1 MRQQVWA
8 TVLGGGSGFGILG
21 CPDCFDNPMTWL
33 GKTPGIEQAQN
44 CTEFFNDR
52 RWSELDPDWSHAFL
66 TSQKGTPEK
75 DDFTYVSA
83 ALTRDCDLG
92 VCYYPGEIGS
102 QTNALYGTT
111 WGFPLVLDM
120 SKMAS
125 GMGRSLARWYDP
137 TNGAY
142 QTIGK
147 IANSGLHTFITP
159 LVNSRGDFD
168 WVLVLE
174 KA

>member
-1 MRQQVWA
+1 VGD
-8 TVLGGGSGFGILG
+8 VLGGGSGFGILG

-83 ALTRDCDLG
+83 ALTRDCNLG

-111 WGFPLVLDM
+111 WIPFSPRYVKDGEWH
-120 SKMAS
+120 
-125 GMGRSLARWYDP
+125 GRSLARWYDP
-137 TNGAY
+137 TMGPIKQSARLR
-142 QTIGK
+142 
-147 IANSGLHTFITP
+147 NSGLILFITP